1 MLIYSD
7 WRSGVSVFLRHL
19 SWVKF
24 MPGGPHSSP
33 EAVNPR
39 KPRPVSDPPLLG
51 SCQGYLCP
59 FLEEVTTAHQDL
71 ETQPPLYHPLGPE
84 HHPQRLFPHLHLALQ
99 ILSLCC
105 SSLPKFCLDFCLLGF
120 VGCLFLFVCLF
131 RDMVLGIPCWSQI
144 YYLARGNFELLTLL
158 RPPECHSYQCT
169 WRYLILYGPGLP
181 TCYANMLT
189 YSPSCKFMFYSPLC
203 IPDRH
208 SVTIAGLDVE
218 IT

>member
-24 MPGGPHSSP
+24 MLGGPHSSP

-59 FLEEVTTAHQDL
+59 FLEEVTAAHQDL

-84 HHPQRLFPHLHLALQ
+84 HRPQSLFPHLHLALQ
-99 ILSLCC
+99 ILSVSVAQAYLSFVWIFAFWVLWGVC
-105 SSLPKFCLDFCLLGF
+105 FC
-120 VGCLFLFVCLF
+120 LFVCLE
-131 RDMVLGIPCWSQI
+131 IWS
-144 YYLARGNFELLTLL
+144 
-158 RPPECHSYQCT
+158 
-169 WRYLILYGPGLP
+169 
-181 TCYANMLT
+181 
-189 YSPSCKFMFYSPLC
+189 
-203 IPDRH
+203 
-208 SVTIAGLDVE
+208 
-218 IT
+218 